1 MKKVTAVNQPT
12 VKKLVSKTSVGT
24 YSHSKHS
31 FKSNRSI
38 MGLSSRRSMNW
49 ATDKI
54 SEKGN
59 LTAFK
64 SSVPVQVLDEFGKD
78 VTPHSLFVLEP
89 GIPQSKPSRL
99 FGSQEGSGS
108 EYLPSISVYQTATN
122 VSLAGPFTRSTFGS
136 GSMSKS
142 SRSTIDLLGEGIPD
156 TSMHEI
162 TSVLYMQK
170 EEAREQLTKQD
181 LMKTIDV
188 YLTETETFCFLDIPV
203 EMISV
208 DSPEAEDVK
217 KQNEA
222 YVLLCKERAGN
233 DRFVERM
240 VQTFNGAPKSK
251 EVQSE
256 KINIKDAGVTAT
268 LWDMHDT
275 FQAMDFEDQIKQ
287 EKAQQVTVPESKIAT
302 MKSYS
307 QSTSVGSSVED
318 ESHSSCSADSESVII
333 VQVPV
338 DVDYDTE
345 ELMNNEKLHQ
355 NLVIME
361 RVIMENIFQT
371 KLAAYRQLP
380 VLTTEEEVVGRSEDM
395 DQASGLIAVVV
406 PSIEHLWSYSCNL
419 TADRNVSSMVWNT
432 QNPDLL
438 AVGYGEFEYT
448 NQKGGLVCCWSLKN
462 PMWPERI
469 YTCENGVTALDFST
483 VHPNLLAVG
492 MYDGTV
498 ALYNLC
504 ELSALP
510 ALDSSDSLNMHTG
523 PVWQLKWIEQDRLS
537 KGDEKVETLISI
549 SADGRIT
556 KWHLGKG
563 LEATDLMRI
572 KRLGFQQSN
581 KLMEKEKR
589 IEALISRQ
597 APGMCFDFNP
607 NDTNIY
613 LAGTEEGYIHRC
625 SCSYN
630 EQFLETY
637 GLHKGPVYKVAW
649 SPFSTATFLSCSAD
663 WSIHLWIQ
671 EVLVPVLHFS
681 STTTKAVHDIMWS
694 PTCATIFGAVNE
706 DRAEIWDLSISILD
720 PIIVSQSIPGV
731 RLTTL
736 LFAKNT
742 NCILIGDSKGKVNIY
757 QFHNLPEHENSIV
770 LLNNIITSTLDTRMN
785 QVSKEEEQTIQSCDI
800 RD

>member
-1 MKKVTAVNQPT
+1 MYYNNIS
-12 VKKLVSKTSVGT
+12 LV
-24 YSHSKHS
+24 Y
-31 FKSNRSI
+31 
-38 MGLSSRRSMNW
+38 
-49 ATDKI
+49 
-54 SEKGN
+54 
-59 LTAFK
+59 
-64 SSVPVQVLDEFGKD
+64 QVLDEFGKD

-156 TSMHEI
+156 TSEDL
-162 TSVLYMQK
+162 TLFPVTDMQK

-256 KINIKDAGVTAT
+256 KINIKDAGRNHTGKRMLYPNSLCSPCLSRSLCLSKQLLQCI
-268 LWDMHDT
+268 LW
-275 FQAMDFEDQIKQ
+275 
-287 EKAQQVTVPESKIAT
+287 
-302 MKSYS
+302 
-307 QSTSVGSSVED
+307 STSVGSSVED

-380 VLTTEEEVVGRSEDM
+380 VLTSGYLLCVS
-395 DQASGLIAVVV
+395 ASGLIAVVV

-757 QFHNLPEHENSIV
+757 QFHNLPEHENSGEGEAN
-770 LLNNIITSTLDTRMN
+770 LRKDGRFMMPLGSFLYR
-785 QVSKEEEQTIQSCDI
+785 
-800 RD
+800 

>member
-1 MKKVTAVNQPT
+1 MYYNNIS
-12 VKKLVSKTSVGT
+12 LV
-24 YSHSKHS
+24 Y
-31 FKSNRSI
+31 
-38 MGLSSRRSMNW
+38 
-49 ATDKI
+49 
-54 SEKGN
+54 
-59 LTAFK
+59 
-64 SSVPVQVLDEFGKD
+64 QVLDEFGKD

-142 SRSTIDLLGEGIPD
+142 SEDLTLFPVTD
-156 TSMHEI
+156 
-162 TSVLYMQK
+162 MQK

-307 QSTSVGSSVED
+307 QSTSVGIVVVVT

-380 VLTTEEEVVGRSEDM
+380 VLTSGYLLCVFGKQILMKETH
-395 DQASGLIAVVV
+395 ASGLIAVVV

-563 LEATDLMRI
+563 LEATG
-572 KRLGFQQSN
+572 KS
-581 KLMEKEKR
+581 EKR

-757 QFHNLPEHENSIV
+757 QFHNLPEHENS
-770 LLNNIITSTLDTRMN
+770 
-785 QVSKEEEQTIQSCDI
+785 VSL
-800 RD
+800 

>member
-1 MKKVTAVNQPT
+1 
-12 VKKLVSKTSVGT
+12 
-24 YSHSKHS
+24 
-31 FKSNRSI
+31 
-38 MGLSSRRSMNW
+38 MNW

-64 SSVPVQVLDEFGKD
+64 SSVPVQVSLNKNNNLGTGHRWGVRFKVLDEFGKD

-156 TSMHEI
+156 TSEDL
-162 TSVLYMQK
+162 TLFPVTDMQK

-256 KINIKDAGVTAT
+256 KINIKDAGRNHTGKRM
-268 LWDMHDT
+268 LYPNSLCSPCLSRSLL
-275 FQAMDFEDQIKQ
+275 
-287 EKAQQVTVPESKIAT
+287 TVPESKI
-302 MKSYS
+302 
-307 QSTSVGSSVED
+307 
-318 ESHSSCSADSESVII
+318 SHSSCSADSESVII

-380 VLTTEEEVVGRSEDM
+380 VLT
-395 DQASGLIAVVV
+395 SGYLLCVSALFAFTFTRLIAVVV

-757 QFHNLPEHENSIV
+757 QFHNLSTQVTEVGRCQSLNRFEN
-770 LLNNIITSTLDTRMN
+770 
-785 QVSKEEEQTIQSCDI
+785 E
-800 RD
+800 RDPDDV